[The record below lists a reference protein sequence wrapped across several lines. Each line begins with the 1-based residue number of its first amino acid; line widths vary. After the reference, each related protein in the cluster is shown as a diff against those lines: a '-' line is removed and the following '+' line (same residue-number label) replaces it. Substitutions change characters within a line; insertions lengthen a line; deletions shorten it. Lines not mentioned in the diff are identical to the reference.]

1 MYGQRIITITIGTY
15 DLAWALGLLCIY
27 SLFRPKFA
35 RLMYHTILEILR
47 LACTLYIFYFI
58 SLPQVRTIF

>member
-1 MYGQRIITITIGTY
+1 MYGERMFTMTVGTY
-15 DLAWALGLLCIY
+15 DIAWALGLLCVY

-47 LACTLYIFYFI
+47 LVCSFYIFYFVI
-58 SLPQVRTIF
+58 KANLRIQ